1 MAVFEQV
8 LILFS
13 FVTLGYILSKTGKV
27 NPQHSKVLSSVLVNV
42 ILPFNVLKAFWGSFT
57 IRYLAENY
65 VMVTLS
71 LAVLLVLGLAAFLGG
86 KLFSKH
92 QYLQKVYE
100 YSLVVPNM
108 GYMGYPLAEAM
119 FGAVGLMDLMMFGIP
134 VSLYIY
140 VYGYPILTKTKL
152 SLKALLNPVIIT
164 MAAGMVLGLSGLQ
177 MPELLADILGK
188 GSACMGPVSMLLT
201 GIVISEY
208 PFKDILSDI
217 RIYIMSA
224 LRLVVIP
231 VIIGAV
237 LSLFADKEI
246 VRTAVLLYALPCG
259 LNTVVFPKLVNE
271 NCKIGAGLAL
281 VSHLAACATI
291 PLVFW
296 LFQL

>member
-177 MPELLADILGK
+177 MPELLADILVK

-259 LNTVVFPKLVNE
+259 LNTVVFPKLVN
-271 NCKIGAGLAL
+271 
-281 VSHLAACATI
+281 
-291 PLVFW
+291 
-296 LFQL
+296 

>member
-13 FVTLGYILSKTGKV
+13 FVTLGYLLSKTGKV
-27 NPQHSKVLSSVLVNV
+27 NPRHSKILSSVLVNV
-42 ILPFNVLKAFWGSFT
+42 ILPCNVLKAFWGNFT
-57 IRYLAENY
+57 TEYLSENY

-71 LAVLLVLGLAAFLGG
+71 LAVLLVLAAAAFFAG
-86 KLFSKH
+86 KLFGRDK
-92 QYLQKVYE
+92 YIQKVYE
-100 YSLVVPNM
+100 YSIVVPNM

-119 FGAVGLMDLMMFGIP
+119 YGAAGLMDLMMFGIP

-140 VYGYPILTKTKL
+140 IYGYPILTKTKIN
-152 SLKALLNPVIIT
+152 LKDLLNPVIIT
-164 MAAGMVLGLSGLQ
+164 MVVAMGLGLSGLQ
-177 MPELLADILGK
+177 MPALVSDILES
-188 GSACMGPVSMLLT
+188 GSACMGPISMLLT

-208 PFKDILSDI
+208 NLKEILGDGK
-217 RIYIMSA
+217 IYIMSA

-231 VIIGAV
+231 VIIGAI
-237 LSLFADKEI
+237 LGLFADKEI
-246 VRTAVLLYALPCG
+246 VRIAVLLYALPCG

>member
-8 LILFS
+8 VILFA
-13 FVTLGYILSKTGKV
+13 FVALGYFLSKSGKV
-27 NPQHSKVLSSVLVNV
+27 NAQHSKVLSSVLVNV
-42 ILPFNVLKAFWGSFT
+42 ILPFNVLKAFWGNFT
-57 IRYLAENY
+57 MEYLSENY
-65 VMVTLS
+65 VMVTVS
-71 LAVLLVLGLAAFLGG
+71 LAVLLVIAVVAFFAG
-86 KLFSKH
+86 KLFGKNK
-92 QYLQKVYE
+92 YVQKVYE
-100 YSLVVPNM
+100 YSVVVPNM

-119 FGAVGLMDLMMFGIP
+119 YGAAGLMDLMMFGIP

-140 VYGYPILTKTKL
+140 IYGYPILTKTKFN
-152 SLKALLNPVIIT
+152 LKELFNPTIVSMIIA
-164 MAAGMVLGLSGLQ
+164 MGLGLSGLQ
-177 MPELLADILGK
+177 MPALVSNILGK
-188 GSACMGPVSMLLT
+188 GSACMGPISMLLT

-208 PFKDILSDI
+208 NLKEILGDV

-231 VIIGAV
+231 VIIGAA
-237 LSLFADKEI
+237 LSLFVSKDI
-246 VRTAVLLYALPCG
+246 VRIAVLLYALPCG

-296 LFQL
+296 LFNL

>member
-177 MPELLADILGK
+177 MPELLTDILGK

-237 LSLFADKEI
+237 LGLFADKEI

-259 LNTVVFPKLVNE
+259 LNTVVFPRLVNE

>member
-177 MPELLADILGK
+177 MPELLTDILGK

-237 LSLFADKEI
+237 LGLFADKEI

>member
-1 MAVFEQV
+1 MAVFQQV
-8 LILFS
+8 IILFS
-13 FVTLGYILSKTGKV
+13 FVTLGYILSKSGKV
-27 NPQHSKVLSSVLVNV
+27 NPQHGKVLSAVLVNV
-42 ILPFNVLKAFWGSFT
+42 ILPFNVLKTFWGNFT
-57 IRYLAENY
+57 IEYLAENY
-65 VMVTLS
+65 LMVTIS
-71 LAVLLVLGLAAFLGG
+71 LVVLLALALAAFFGG
-86 KLFSKH
+86 KLFIKH
-92 QYLQKVYE
+92 PYLQKVYE

-108 GYMGYPLAEAM
+108 GYMGYPLAESM
-119 FGAVGLMDLMMFGIP
+119 YGITGLMDLMMFGIP

-140 VYGYPILTKTKL
+140 IYGYPILTKAKL
-152 SLKALLNPVIIT
+152 SLKALLNPVIISMVT
-164 MAAGMVLGLSGLQ
+164 GMVLGLSGLK
-177 MPELLADILGK
+177 MPDLLNDILNK

-208 PFKDILSDI
+208 KLKEILGDA

-224 LRLVVIP
+224 MRLVVIP
-231 VIIGAV
+231 AVIGVILG
-237 LSLFADKEI
+237 LFAEKEI

-296 LFQL
+296 LFRF

>member
-13 FVTLGYILSKTGKV
+13 FVTLGYLLSKTGKV
-27 NPQHSKVLSSVLVNV
+27 NPRHSKILSSVLVNV
-42 ILPFNVLKAFWGSFT
+42 ILPCNVLKAFWGNFT
-57 IRYLAENY
+57 TEYLSENY
-65 VMVTLS
+65 VMVTIS
-71 LAVLLVLGLAAFLGG
+71 LAVLLVLAAAAFFAG
-86 KLFSKH
+86 KLFGKDK
-92 QYLQKVYE
+92 YIQKVYE
-100 YSLVVPNM
+100 YSIVVPNM

-119 FGAVGLMDLMMFGIP
+119 YGAAGLMDLMMFGIP

-140 VYGYPILTKTKL
+140 IYGYPILTKTKIN
-152 SLKALLNPVIIT
+152 LKELLNPVIIT
-164 MAAGMVLGLSGLQ
+164 MVAAMGLGLSGLQ
-177 MPELLADILGK
+177 MPALVSDILES
-188 GSACMGPVSMLLT
+188 GSACMGPISMLLT

-208 PFKDILSDI
+208 NLKEILGDGK
-217 RIYIMSA
+217 IYIMSA

-231 VIIGAV
+231 VIIGAI
-237 LSLFADKEI
+237 LGLFADKEI
-246 VRTAVLLYALPCG
+246 VRIAVLLYALPCG

>member
-13 FVTLGYILSKTGKV
+13 FVTLGYLLSKTGKV
-27 NPQHSKVLSSVLVNV
+27 NPLHSKILSSVLVNV
-42 ILPFNVLKAFWGSFT
+42 ILPCNVLKAFWGNFT
-57 IRYLAENY
+57 TEYLSENY

-71 LAVLLVLGLAAFLGG
+71 LAVLLVLAAAAFFAG
-86 KLFSKH
+86 KLFGRDK
-92 QYLQKVYE
+92 YIQKVYE
-100 YSLVVPNM
+100 YSIVVPNM

-119 FGAVGLMDLMMFGIP
+119 YGAAGLMDLMMFGIP

-140 VYGYPILTKTKL
+140 IYGYPILTKTKIN
-152 SLKALLNPVIIT
+152 LKELLNPVIIT
-164 MAAGMVLGLSGLQ
+164 MVAAMGLGLSGLQ
-177 MPELLADILGK
+177 MPALVSDILES
-188 GSACMGPVSMLLT
+188 GSACMGPISMLLT

-208 PFKDILSDI
+208 NLKEILGDGK
-217 RIYIMSA
+217 IYIMSA

-231 VIIGAV
+231 VIIGAI
-237 LSLFADKEI
+237 LGLFADKEI
-246 VRTAVLLYALPCG
+246 VRIAVLLYALPCG

>member
-13 FVTLGYILSKTGKV
+13 FVTLGYILSKSGKV
-27 NPQHSKVLSSVLVNV
+27 NPQHGKVLSAVLVNV
-42 ILPFNVLKAFWGSFT
+42 LLPFNILKAFWENFT
-57 IRYLAENY
+57 VEYLTEKY

-71 LAVLLVLGLAAFLGG
+71 LTVLLLLSLAAFLGG

-92 QYLQKVYE
+92 PYLQKVYE
-100 YSLVVPNM
+100 YSLVIPNM

-119 FGAVGLMDLMMFGIP
+119 FGMTGLMDLMMFGIP
-134 VSLYIY
+134 VNLYIY
-140 VYGYPILTKTKL
+140 IYGYPILTKTKL

-164 MAAGMVLGLSGLQ
+164 MAVAMILGLSGLQ
-177 MPELLADILGK
+177 MPELLKDILNK
-188 GSACMGPVSMLLT
+188 GSVCMGPVSMLLT

-208 PFKDILSDI
+208 NLKEILGGV

-231 VIIGAV
+231 VMIGVV
-237 LSLFADKEI
+237 LGLFADKEI
-246 VRTAVLLYALPCG
+246 VRIAVLLYALPCG

-296 LFQL
+296 LFNL

>member
-1 MAVFEQV
+1 MAVFQQV
-8 LILFS
+8 IILFS
-13 FVTLGYILSKTGKV
+13 FVTLGYILSKSGKV
-27 NPQHSKVLSSVLVNV
+27 NAQHGKILSSVLVNV
-42 ILPFNVLKAFWGSFT
+42 ILPCSVLKSFSENFT
-57 IRYLAENY
+57 VDYLAENY
-65 VMVTLS
+65 LLVTLS
-71 LAVLLVLGLAAFLGG
+71 LAVLLVLGVTAFFGG
-86 KLFSKH
+86 KLFSKNR
-92 QYLQKVYE
+92 YIQKVYE

-119 FGAVGLMDLMMFGIP
+119 YGVAGLMDLMMFGIP

-140 VYGYPILTKTKL
+140 LYGYPILTKTKI
-152 SLKALLNPVIIT
+152 SLRELLNPVIIT
-164 MAAGMVLGLSGLQ
+164 MVLGMFLGLSGFR
-177 MPELLADILGK
+177 MPELLSDILGK
-188 GSACMGPVSMLLT
+188 GAACMGPISMLLT

-208 PFKDILSDI
+208 PFKEILADYKV
-217 RIYIMSA
+217 YIMSA

-231 VIIGAV
+231 VVIGIILG
-237 LSLFADKEI
+237 LFADKEI